1 MVKII
6 DSLLEEYKNYN
17 DPYGK
22 IRRDVKN
29 NLIFPIVR
37 GLYETD
43 DKTSGLLL
51 SSVIY
56 GPSYISFDYAL
67 SYHGLIPEKV
77 FLYTNATFNKRR
89 SKMFET
95 KFGNYSYR
103 DVTKAVYPY
112 EIESI
117 LYDNYVVFMAKPE
130 KALLDKLYT
139 ISPVSN
145 KKELKKLL
153 FKSLR
158 IDEDRFA
165 SLDKELMIKL
175 IPKYKSTNLNILKR
189 LIEKEISK
197 KWL

>member
-77 FLYTNATFNKRR
+77 
-89 SKMFET
+89 
-95 KFGNYSYR
+95 
-103 DVTKAVYPY
+103 
-112 EIESI
+112 
-117 LYDNYVVFMAKPE
+117 
-130 KALLDKLYT
+130 
-139 ISPVSN
+139 
-145 KKELKKLL
+145 
-153 FKSLR
+153 
-158 IDEDRFA
+158 
-165 SLDKELMIKL
+165 
-175 IPKYKSTNLNILKR
+175 
-189 LIEKEISK
+189 
-197 KWL
+197 

>member
-56 GPSYISFDYAL
+56 GQSYISFDYAL

-77 FLYTNATFNKRR
+77 FLYTNVTFNKRR

-103 DVTKAVYPY
+103 DVPKAVYPY

-145 KKELKKLL
+145 KKKLKKLL
-153 FKSLR
+153 FESLR

-197 KWL
+197 K